1 MSDLHSESENYYD
14 SVASHYDTYYHDGV
28 SQAEDLIIKA
38 HLQNVIKPQSR
49 VLDCGC
55 GTGLAVAL
63 LSDVPCYY
71 TGIDISKNMLSVA
84 KKKYPD
90 KTFIHGDI
98 SSMPSLSAG
107 TFDNIISLNG
117 SFSHVINYPDAIN
130 EFFRL
135 LKPGG
140 EAFVMVYGRFSL
152 KRILRG
158 AFFKRRGRYNI
169 RNCTS
174 PKAMSSPAIFWSA
187 QSLRKSF
194 HSFSEV
200 NVSGLNVTADF
211 FKRRHDVNE
220 ALRHLKK
227 ELSYPA
233 LLQQFAHA
241 LILKATK

>member
-14 SVASHYDTYYHDGV
+14 SVASHYDTYYDDSV
-28 SQAEDLIIKA
+28 SQAEDIIIKA
-38 HLQNVIKPQSR
+38 HLQKIIKPQNH

-63 LSDVPCYY
+63 LSDVPCCY
-71 TGIDISKNMLSVA
+71 TGIDISKNMLSMA

-98 SSMPSLSAG
+98 ASMPSLPAG

-130 EFFRL
+130 EFLRL

-140 EAFVMVYGRFSL
+140 KAFIMVYGRFSL
-152 KRILRG
+152 KRVLRG
-158 AFFKRRGRYNI
+158 AFIKRRGRYTI

-174 PKAMSSPAIFWSA
+174 PKIMSSPAIFWSA
-187 QSLRKSF
+187 QSLRKAF

-200 NVSGLNVTADF
+200 NVSGLNVTVDL
-211 FKRRHDVNE
+211 FKKRHNVND
-220 ALRHLKK
+220 ALLHLKK
-227 ELSYPA
+227 ELSYPS
-233 LLQQFAHA
+233 LIQQFAHA